1 MKTVLLIGLGGFVGT
16 MLRYVLSAIPHRHLS
31 TTLPVGTLLVNFLGA
46 LVIGYFM
53 EFSLGRSYISDTTR
67 MVIVIGVL
75 GGFTT
80 FSSFS
85 YETISLMRS
94 GNMAHALL
102 NIFLTNSLCFG
113 GTYLGMSLLQ
123 RKV

>member
-16 MLRYVLSAIPHRHLS
+16 MLRYVLSGIPHRHLN

-46 LVIGYFM
+46 LIIGYFM

-75 GGFTT
+75 GSFTT

-94 GNMAHALL
+94 GNLSHALL
-102 NIFLTNSLCFG
+102 NIFLTNLLCFG